1 VSHHY
6 QLEVHFGDD
15 EPTIRIELPDYSA
28 DDAEI
33 ARQTLLRDVEHAL
46 QIEAPL
52 IYSAA
57 TDDDPQAGEPIDPTR
72 VTSVDLVEP
81 STDTPG

>member
-1 VSHHY
+1 MSHHY
-6 QLEVHFGDD
+6 ELEVHFGDD
-15 EPTIRIELPDYSA
+15 EPTVRVALPGYSA
-28 DDAEI
+28 DDAEV

-52 IYSAA
+52 IYAEA
-57 TDDDPQAGEPIDPTR
+57 TDDDSQAGPAIDPTK

-81 STDTPG
+81 PTQPRR